1 MLIKSK
7 GHRKKSGI
15 FRFLVNYI
23 WSDKGRAN
31 EENSFSFFHNLS
43 TFEPEQIA
51 REFEQNDAFR
61 KQRSNGLAAHHIIM
75 SFSPEDS
82 EYVTHE
88 ALHDLVTKFVQLRGE
103 DGLYF
108 ARIHPAEDHIHVHI
122 LMFANKYRLGDSMR
136 MSKAEFNDLQMEIE
150 AFQIEN
156 YPEISHSLVMGDR
169 DIELP
174 DLDIDR

>member
-23 WSDKGRAN
+23 WSDKGKAN

-43 TFEPEQIA
+43 TFEPEKIA
-51 REFEQNDAFR
+51 QEFETNDAFR
-61 KQRSNGLAAHHIIM
+61 KQRSNGLALHHLIM

-82 EYVTHE
+82 EHITHE
-88 ALHDLVTKFVQLRGE
+88 VLHDLVTKLVELRGE

-108 ARIHPAEDHIHVHI
+108 GRIHASEDHIHVHI
-122 LMFANKYRLGDSMR
+122 LMSSNKYRSSDSMR
-136 MSKAEFNDLQMEIE
+136 ISKAEFNDVQREIE
-150 AFQIEN
+150 EYQIEKF
-156 YPEISHSLVMGDR
+156 PEISHSLVMRDR
-169 DIELP
+169 DIEFPGLE
-174 DLDIDR
+174 IER

>member
-43 TFEPEQIA
+43 SFEPERIA
-51 REFEQNDAFR
+51 QEFEQNDAFR
-61 KQRSNGLAAHHIIM
+61 KQRSNGLALHHIIM

-82 EYVTHE
+82 EHITHK
-88 ALHDLVTKFVQLRGE
+88 ALHDLVTKFVELRGE

-108 ARIHPAEDHIHVHI
+108 ARIHPSEDHIHVHI
-122 LMFANKYRLGDSMR
+122 LMSANMYRSSDSMR
-136 MSKAEFNDLQMEIE
+136 ISKAEFNQLQRNIE
-150 AFQIEN
+150 AYQIEK
-156 YPEISHSLVMGDR
+156 YPEISHSIVLGDR
-169 DIELP
+169 DIEFLG
-174 DLDIDR
+174 LDIER